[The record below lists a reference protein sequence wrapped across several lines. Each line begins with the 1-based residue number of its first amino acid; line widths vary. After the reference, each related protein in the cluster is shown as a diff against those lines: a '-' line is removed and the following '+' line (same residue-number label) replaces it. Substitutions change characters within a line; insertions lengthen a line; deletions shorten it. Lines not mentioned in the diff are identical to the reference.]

1 MKGTTF
7 KIWLISSF
15 SIQQQFKFEEH
26 FLNNIAEVKST
37 ASNATSKTADPTQRR
52 RNYTSSISALS
63 TVSAT
68 AAATNEYL
76 ANIDS
81 ELCFTALEFVLTLL
95 ASQSLLALKDINL
108 SQREK
113 QLIKRELSTE
123 LSVFY
128 DFVKKRILPE
138 IARDEPLRRKKH
150 GCRAIGLSNEQLD
163 EINRQASGSGRKSVS
178 NSDRMRINV
187 MRKLHL
193 NQKSP
198 GTSSPSPNA
207 GFNMTQPFSPIGG
220 SSSGFG
226 QRSNDRF
233 DLPSSTPA
241 QPFTKRTT
249 NDDNEMDQSQEEI
262 QLFFEPEDPSFCE
275 LSLVQLIEED
285 YLQFLSNLFGYICH
299 TEKIN

>member
-1 MKGTTF
+1 MK
-7 KIWLISSF
+7 S
-15 SIQQQFKFEEH
+15 
-26 FLNNIAEVKST
+26 NAP
-37 ASNATSKTADPTQRR
+37 NATSNAADASLSTQRR

-76 ANIDS
+76 TNVDA

-95 ASQSLLALKDINL
+95 ASQSLLALKDVNL

-138 IARDEPLRRKKH
+138 IARDEPLRRKKY
-150 GCRAIGLSNEQLD
+150 GYRAIGLSKEQIEEL
-163 EINRQASGSGRKSVS
+163 NRQQASGSSRKSVS

-198 GTSSPSPNA
+198 SATSPGTSA
-207 GFNMTQPFSPIGG
+207 GFNMTQQFSPIG
-220 SSSGFG
+220 SSSGGLG
-226 QRSNDRF
+226 QRNDRF
-233 DLPSSTPA
+233 ELPSSTPA
-241 QPFTKRTT
+241 QPFTRKSTL
-249 NDDNEMDQSQEEI
+249 DDNDMDQGQEEI

-275 LSLVQLIEED
+275 LSVVQLIEED
-285 YLQFLSNLFGYICH
+285 YLHFLSNLFGYICH

>member
-1 MKGTTF
+1 M
-7 KIWLISSF
+7 
-15 SIQQQFKFEEH
+15 
-26 FLNNIAEVKST
+26 NNIAETKSSGANT
-37 ASNATSKTADPTQRR
+37 TINQTLDNTSLTSRR
-52 RNYTSSISALS
+52 RRSYTTSISALS

-76 ANIDS
+76 TNLDS

-95 ASQSLLALKDINL
+95 ASQGLLALKDVNL

-138 IARDEPLRRKKH
+138 VARDEPLRRKKY
-150 GCRAIGLSNEQLD
+150 GYKSMGLSKEQLD
-163 EINRQASGSGRKSVS
+163 EISRQQPSTSRKSIS

-198 GTSSPSPNA
+198 SISPRTSEA
-207 GFNMTQPFSPIGG
+207 FEMTQQYSPIGT
-220 SSSGFG
+220 SSSGF
-226 QRSNDRF
+226 SRF

-241 QPFTKRTT
+241 QPTSRRSLA
-249 NDDNEMDQSQEEI
+249 DDDED
-262 QLFFEPEDPSFCE
+262 EPEQIRMYLDPESSEDPAFCE
-275 LSLVQLIEED
+275 LSFVQLIEED
-285 YLQFLSNLFGYICH
+285 YLHFLSNLFGYICH